1 MKSQVT
7 IMERRQHPRQGVMA
21 EIEDLTY
28 RVLRKYE
35 INGPTEKPGSA
46 VPEKAA

>member
-1 MKSQVT
+1 MKSPVT
-7 IMERRQHPRQGVMA
+7 IMERRQHPRQGVLA

-28 RVLRKYE
+28 RVLRKYG
-35 INGPTEKPGSA
+35 IDGATEQPIPV